1 MAEELAAGRERAS
14 VNTLTLGRTQRRED
28 LLHALA
34 DAVPALLA
42 YYEPKNLRC
51 VFANKLYAES
61 NGWTVDT
68 IVGKTLREA
77 IGEEAWRLIEP
88 QVARVLQGER
98 VEYVR
103 PMILPN
109 GEERAIEVGLTPRF
123 GEDGR
128 MLGVIVLIT
137 DITRHQ
143 LAERSIRDS
152 EERMRKFAAATNEG
166 IFFHKNG
173 ILTDVNV
180 ALLAITGYARE
191 EMIGHNVLEF
201 VPPERRQEVTDY
213 MRAQREDPY
222 ETEVVQKNGH
232 CIAVEIVGK
241 TLQFGE
247 ETYRLGALRNITAR
261 KHAEARI
268 QYLAHHDML
277 TGLPNRA
284 YLTERLTTIL
294 ALARRHGTLVAIMF
308 IDLDNFKTVNDSLGH
323 HSGDALLKEV
333 AARIKEVLREADMVS
348 RLGGDEFLVILAD
361 FAAPE
366 DAAKVAEK
374 LLEIISAPIALEGQQ
389 LCTNASIG
397 ISVFPRDGDNADD
410 LIRHA
415 DLAMYSV
422 KEHGRGHSR
431 FYTRG
436 LADAATDTLAQESR
450 LHEAVRRGEF
460 VLYYQPQ
467 LNVEDLRLTGIE
479 ALVRWRNPERGLID
493 PSEFIQFAETRG
505 IIDEIGEY
513 VLREACRQN
522 KAWQTAGFAALPIS
536 VNVSAVQFRRG
547 ALVAEVKRV
556 LEETGLEGRY
566 LELELTESL
575 LMDKDIVG
583 EALAGLRALGV
594 KITIDDFGTGYSSL
608 GYLKRYPID
617 KLKIDRSFI
626 DDLGTDADERAIAIA
641 IINLAKTL
649 KLTALAEGV
658 ERQEQLD
665 FLRAHGCDEFQGYLA
680 GNPVPAEEFSAFSRS

>member
-1 MAEELAAGRERAS
+1 MSTASSDNGRDQGQD
-14 VNTLTLGRTQRRED
+14 NLLRT
-28 LLHALA
+28 LA
-34 DAVPALLA
+34 DNVPAMIA
-42 YYEPKNLRC
+42 YYESRNLRC
-51 VFANKLYAES
+51 VFANKRYAEAY
-61 NGWTVDT
+61 GWSADS
-68 IVGKTLREA
+68 IVGKSVREA
-77 IGEEAWRLIEP
+77 IGEEAWRMIGP
-88 QVARVLQGER
+88 QVERVLNGEK

-103 PMILPN
+103 PMTLPN
-109 GEERAIEVGLTPRF
+109 GERRFIEVNLVPHF
-123 GEDGR
+123 DEQAQL
-128 MLGVIVLIT
+128 LGAFVLVT

-143 LAERSIRDS
+143 LAEQAIRDS
-152 EERMRKFAAATNEG
+152 EERMRKFAAATGEG

-173 ILTDVNV
+173 IITDVNE
-180 ALLAITGYARE
+180 ALLAIIGYTRE
-191 EMIGHNVLEF
+191 EMIGRDGLE
-201 VPPERRQEVTDY
+201 VMAPEWRQTAAEN
-213 MRAQREDPY
+213 MRAGGEEPY
-222 ETEVVQKNGH
+222 EAEAVHKDGH
-232 CIAVEIVGK
+232 RIAVELVGK
-241 TLQFGE
+241 NLRMGE
-247 ETYRLGALRNITAR
+247 ETFRLVLLRDITVR

-268 QYLAHHDML
+268 QYMAHHDML

-323 HSGDALLKEV
+323 HVGDTLLKEV
-333 AARIKEVLREADMVS
+333 AARIKQVLREADMVS
-348 RLGGDEFLVILAD
+348 RIGGDEFLVILAD

-366 DAAKVAEK
+366 DAAKVADK
-374 LLEIISAPIALEGQQ
+374 LLQVISAPIALEGAQ
-389 LCTNASIG
+389 LSANASIG

-415 DLAMYSV
+415 DAAMYSA
-422 KEHGRGHSR
+422 KDHGRGHSR
-431 FYTRG
+431 FYTPG
-436 LADAATDTLAQESR
+436 LGDEGAETLARETSLRQ
-450 LHEAVRRGEF
+450 AVQRGEL
-460 VLYYQPQ
+460 VLFYQPQ
-467 LNVEDLRLTGIE
+467 LSVGDLRLVGIE
-479 ALVRWRNPERGLID
+479 ALVRWRHPERGLTD
-493 PSEFIQFAETRG
+493 PSEFIEFAETHG
-505 IIDEIGEY
+505 LIDEIGQY

-522 KAWQTAGFAALPIS
+522 KAWQAAGFAALPIS
-536 VNVSAVQFRRG
+536 VNVSAVQFHRG
-547 ALVAEVKRV
+547 GLVAGVKRV

-575 LMDKDIVG
+575 LMDKEVVG

-680 GNPVPAEEFSAFSRS
+680 GNPVAAEEFGAFSRT

>member
-1 MAEELAAGRERAS
+1 MNAAGSDRAGARNNDS
-14 VNTLTLGRTQRRED
+14 
-28 LLHALA
+28 LLRLVA
-34 DAVPALLA
+34 DNVPALIA

-51 VFANKLYAES
+51 VFANKGYAES
-61 NGWTVDT
+61 NGWSVDT
-68 IVGKTLREA
+68 IIGKTVREA
-77 IGEEAWRLIEP
+77 IGEEAWHRIEP
-88 QVARVLQGER
+88 QVQRVLKGET

-103 PMILPN
+103 PLTLPN
-109 GEERAIEVGLTPRF
+109 GEQRIVEVHLIPHFDERAQL
-123 GEDGR
+123 
-128 MLGVIVLIT
+128 LGAFVLIT

-143 LAERSIRDS
+143 FAEQSIRDS

-173 ILTDVNV
+173 IFTDVNE
-180 ALLAITGYARE
+180 ALLAILGYARE
-191 EMIGHNVLEF
+191 EMIGHSTLEF
-201 VPPERRQEVTDY
+201 VAPEWRQTAADY
-213 MRAQREDPY
+213 MREEREDPY
-222 ETEVVQKNGH
+222 EVEVVHKKGNN
-232 CIAVEIVGK
+232 IAVELVGK
-241 TLQFGE
+241 NLRLGS
-247 ETYRLGALRNITAR
+247 ETYRLGVLRDITAR

-323 HSGDALLKEV
+323 HVGDVLLKQV
-333 AARIKEVLREADMVS
+333 AVRIKDVLREADMVS

-361 FAAPE
+361 FATPE

-374 LLEIISAPIALEGQQ
+374 LLQVISAPVELEGQR
-389 LCTNASIG
+389 LSPNASIG

-410 LIRHA
+410 LIRRA
-415 DLAMYSV
+415 DAAMYSA
-422 KEHGRGHSR
+422 KDHGRGHCR
-431 FYTRG
+431 FYTPG
-436 LADAATDTLAQESR
+436 LADEGAETLARELKLR
-450 LHEAVRRGEF
+450 EAVQRGEF

-467 LNVEDLRLTGIE
+467 LRVADLQPIGIE
-479 ALVRWRNPERGLID
+479 ALVRWRHPERGLTD
-493 PSEFIQFAETRG
+493 PSEFIEFAETRG
-505 IIDEIGEY
+505 LIDEIGQY

-522 KAWQTAGFAALPIS
+522 KAWQAAGHLALPIS
-536 VNVSAVQFRRG
+536 VNVSAAQFQRG
-547 ALVAEVKRV
+547 DLVAGVKRV
-556 LEETGLEGRY
+556 LDETGLEGRY

-583 EALAGLRALGV
+583 GALAGLRALGV
-594 KITIDDFGTGYSSL
+594 RITIDDFGTGYSSL
-608 GYLKRYPID
+608 AYLKRYPID

-626 DDLGTDADERAIAIA
+626 DDLGTDADDRAIAIA

-649 KLTALAEGV
+649 KLVALAEGV

-680 GNPVPAEEFSAFSRS
+680 GNPVPAEEFTAFSRG

>member
-1 MAEELAAGRERAS
+1 MRAPS
-14 VNTLTLGRTQRRED
+14 TGGTRDQTQED
-28 LLHALA
+28 LLRTLA
-34 DAVPALLA
+34 DNVPAMIA
-42 YYEPKNLRC
+42 YYEPRNLRC

-61 NGWTVDT
+61 NGWSVDS
-68 IVGKTLREA
+68 IIGKTVREV
-77 IGEEAWRLIEP
+77 IGEEAWRIIEP
-88 QVARVLQGER
+88 QVERVLKGEK

-103 PMILPN
+103 PMVLPN
-109 GEERAIEVGLTPRF
+109 GEQRVIEVSLIPHF
-123 GEDGR
+123 DEDGQ
-128 MLGVIVLIT
+128 MLGAFVLIT

-143 LAERSIRDS
+143 LAERAIRDS
-152 EERMRKFAAATNEG
+152 EERMSKFAAATNEG

-173 ILTDVNV
+173 ILTDVNE
-180 ALLAITGYARE
+180 ALLAITGYTRE
-191 EMIGHNVLEF
+191 EMIGHNTLEF
-201 VPPERRQEVTDY
+201 VPPAWQREVTDY
-213 MRAQREDPY
+213 MRAEREDAY
-222 ETEVVQKNGH
+222 EAEVMHKKGYN
-232 CIAVEIVGK
+232 IAVELVGK
-241 TLQFGE
+241 TLRLGD
-247 ETYRLGALRNITAR
+247 ETYRLGALREITAR

-284 YLTERLTTIL
+284 YLIERLTTIL
-294 ALARRHGTLVAIMF
+294 ALARRHGTLVAVMF

-348 RLGGDEFLVILAD
+348 RIGGDEFLAILAD
-361 FAAPE
+361 FATPE
-366 DAAKVAEK
+366 DAAKVADK
-374 LLEIISAPIALEGQQ
+374 LLQTISAPIALEGTQM
-389 LCTNASIG
+389 CANASIG

-415 DLAMYSV
+415 DAAMYSV
-422 KEHGRGHSR
+422 KERGRGHSR
-431 FYTRG
+431 FYTPD
-436 LADAATDTLAQESR
+436 LSNAAAETLARESR
-450 LHEAVRRGEF
+450 LREALQHGEF
-460 VLYYQPQ
+460 VLFYQPQ
-467 LNVEDLRLTGIE
+467 VSVDDLRLVGIE
-479 ALVRWRNPERGLID
+479 ALVRWRHPELGLID
-493 PSEFIQFAETRG
+493 PSEFIQFAETHG
-505 IIDEIGEY
+505 LIDEIGQY

-522 KAWQTAGFAALPIS
+522 KAWQAAGFAALPIS
-536 VNVSAVQFRRG
+536 VNVSAVQFHRG
-547 ALVAEVKRV
+547 ALVADVKRV

-575 LMDKDIVG
+575 LMDREVAG

-608 GYLKRYPID
+608 SYLKRYPID

-626 DDLGTDADERAIAIA
+626 DDLGTDADDRAIAIA

-665 FLRAHGCDEFQGYLA
+665 FLRVYGCDEFQGYLA
-680 GNPVPAEEFSAFSRS
+680 GNPVPAEAFKQIVSASKAAPE

>member
-1 MAEELAAGRERAS
+1 MTAASSG
-14 VNTLTLGRTQRRED
+14 NTRDQEQENLLRT
-28 LLHALA
+28 LA
-34 DAVPALLA
+34 DNVPAMIA
-42 YYEPKNLRC
+42 YYESKNLRC

-61 NGWTVDT
+61 NGWTVDS
-68 IVGKTLREA
+68 IIGKTVREA
-77 IGEEAWRLIEP
+77 IGEEAWRMIEP
-88 QVARVLQGER
+88 QVERVLKGEK

-109 GEERAIEVGLTPRF
+109 GEQRAIEVSLIPHF
-123 GEDGR
+123 GEDGQ
-128 MLGVIVLIT
+128 MLGAFVLIT

-143 LAERSIRDS
+143 FAERAIRDS

-166 IFFHKNG
+166 IFFHNNG
-173 ILTDVNV
+173 ILIDANE
-180 ALLAITGYARE
+180 ALLAIMGYTRE
-191 EMIGHNVLEF
+191 EMIGHNALEF
-201 VPPERRQEVTDY
+201 VAPEWQQTAADY
-213 MRAQREDPY
+213 MREGREDPY
-222 ETEVVQKNGH
+222 EAEVVHKKGH
-232 CIAVEIVGK
+232 NIAVELAGK
-241 TLQFGE
+241 TLHLGD
-247 ETYRLGALRNITAR
+247 ETYRLGVLRDITAR
-261 KHAEARI
+261 RHAEARI
-268 QYLAHHDML
+268 HYLAHHDML

-323 HSGDALLKEV
+323 HVGDALLKEV
-333 AARIKEVLREADMVS
+333 AARIKEVLRDADMVS

-374 LLEIISAPIALEGQQ
+374 LLQTISAPIALQGQQ
-389 LCTNASIG
+389 LCANASIG

-410 LIRHA
+410 LIRRA
-415 DLAMYSV
+415 DAAMYSA
-422 KEHGRGHSR
+422 KDHGRRHSR
-431 FYTRG
+431 FYTPG
-436 LADAATDTLAQESR
+436 LSDEGAETLAQESR
-450 LHEAVRRGEF
+450 LREALRRGEF
-460 VLYYQPQ
+460 VLFYQPQ
-467 LNVEDLRLTGIE
+467 VSVDDLGPVGIE
-479 ALVRWRNPERGLID
+479 ALVRWRHPERGLID
-493 PSEFIQFAETRG
+493 PSEFIQFAETHG
-505 IIDEIGEY
+505 LIDEIGQY

-522 KAWQTAGFAALPIS
+522 KAWQAAGFAALPIS
-536 VNVSAVQFRRG
+536 VNVSAVQFHRG
-547 ALVAEVKRV
+547 ELVADVKRV

-575 LMDKDIVG
+575 LMDKEVVG
-583 EALAGLRALGV
+583 DALAGLRALGV
-594 KITIDDFGTGYSSL
+594 RITIDDFGTGYSSL
-608 GYLKRYPID
+608 SYLKRYPID

-626 DDLGTDADERAIAIA
+626 DDLGTDADDRAIAVA

-680 GNPVPAEEFSAFSRS
+680 GNPVPAEEFTAFSRS

>member
-1 MAEELAAGRERAS
+1 MSAASSGGTRGEGRE
-14 VNTLTLGRTQRRED
+14 N
-28 LLHALA
+28 LLPALA
-34 DAVPALLA
+34 GAVPALIA
-42 YYEPKNLRC
+42 YYEAKNLRC

-61 NGWTVDT
+61 NGWSVDS
-68 IVGKTLREA
+68 IVGKTWREA

-88 QVARVLQGER
+88 QVERVQKGEK

-103 PMILPN
+103 PMILPD
-109 GEERAIEVGLTPRF
+109 GEQRAIEVSLIPHF
-123 GEDGR
+123 GGAGQ
-128 MLGVIVLIT
+128 MLGAFVLIS

-143 LAERSIRDS
+143 LAERAIRDS
-152 EERMRKFAAATNEG
+152 EERMRKFAEATNEG

-173 ILTDVNV
+173 ILTDVNE

-191 EMIGHNVLEF
+191 EMIGHSTLEF
-201 VPPERRQEVTDY
+201 MAPEWRQTAADY
-213 MRAQREDPY
+213 MRAEREDPY
-222 ETEVVQKNGH
+222 EAEVVHKSGYN
-232 CIAVEIVGK
+232 IAVELVGK
-241 TLQFGE
+241 TLHLGD
-247 ETYRLGALRNITAR
+247 ETYRLGALRDISAR

-284 YLTERLTTIL
+284 YVVERLSTIL
-294 ALARRHGTLVAIMF
+294 ALARRHGTLVAIMLV
-308 IDLDNFKTVNDSLGH
+308 DMDHFKTVNDSLGH
-323 HSGDALLKEV
+323 QSGDALLKEV
-333 AARIKEVLREADMVS
+333 AARIKQVLREADMMS

-366 DAAKVAEK
+366 DAAKVADK
-374 LLEIISAPIALEGQQ
+374 LLETISAPIALEGAQ
-389 LCTNASIG
+389 LSANASIG

-415 DLAMYSV
+415 DAAMYSA

-431 FYTRG
+431 FYTPG
-436 LADAATDTLAQESR
+436 LADAAAGTRARESR
-450 LHEAVRRGEF
+450 LREAVQREEF
-460 VLYYQPQ
+460 VLFYQPQ
-467 LNVEDLRLTGIE
+467 LRVDDLRLIGIE
-479 ALVRWRNPERGLID
+479 ALVRWRDPERGLID
-493 PSEFIQFAETRG
+493 PSEFIEFAETHG
-505 IIDEIGEY
+505 LIDEIGQY

-522 KAWQTAGFAALPIS
+522 KAWQAAGFTALPIS
-536 VNVSAVQFRRG
+536 VNVSAVQFRRSD
-547 ALVAEVKRV
+547 LVAEVKRV

-575 LMDKDIVG
+575 LMDKEVVG

-608 GYLKRYPID
+608 SYLQRLPID

-626 DDLGTDADERAIAIA
+626 DDLGADADDRAIAIA

-680 GNPVPAEEFSAFSRS
+680 GNPVPAEEFSAFSRKLEK

>member
-1 MAEELAAGRERAS
+1 MSAPAPYQADGRGKDS
-14 VNTLTLGRTQRRED
+14 
-28 LLHALA
+28 LLRLVA
-34 DAVPALLA
+34 DNVPALIA
-42 YYEPKNLRC
+42 YYEPKSLRC
-51 VFANKLYAES
+51 VFANKRYAES
-61 NGWTVDT
+61 NGWSVDA
-68 IVGKTLREA
+68 IIGKTVREA
-77 IGEEAWRLIEP
+77 IGEEAWRMIEP
-88 QVARVLQGER
+88 QVQRVLKGET

-103 PMILPN
+103 PMTLPN
-109 GEERAIEVGLTPRF
+109 GEERIVEVHLLPHF
-123 GEDGR
+123 DQQAQ
-128 MLGVIVLIT
+128 MLGAFVLIT

-143 LAERSIRDS
+143 LAERAIRDS

-166 IFFHKNG
+166 IFFHKNRV
-173 ILTDVNV
+173 LTDVNE

-191 EMIGHNVLEF
+191 EMIGHEVLEF
-201 VPPERRQEVTDY
+201 VPPEWHPTMIDY
-213 MRAQREDPY
+213 MRAEREDPY
-222 ETEVVQKNGH
+222 EAEVVHKDGH
-232 CIAVEIVGK
+232 RIPVELVGK
-241 TLQFGE
+241 TVFLDGE
-247 ETYRLGALRNITAR
+247 AHRLGALRDLTAR

-268 QYLAHHDML
+268 HYLAHHDML

-323 HSGDALLKEV
+323 HVGDVLLKQV
-333 AARIKEVLREADMVS
+333 AARLKEVLREADKVS

-361 FAAPE
+361 LAAPE

-374 LLEIISAPIALEGQQ
+374 LLQVISAPIDLEGRE
-389 LCTNASIG
+389 LCANASIG

-415 DLAMYSV
+415 DAAMYSV

-431 FYTRG
+431 FYTPG
-436 LADAATDTLAQESR
+436 LSDVAAETLARESR
-450 LHEAVRRGEF
+450 LREALRRGEF
-460 VLYYQPQ
+460 VLFYQPQ
-467 LNVEDLRLTGIE
+467 LRVDDLRLVGIE
-479 ALVRWRNPERGLID
+479 ALVRWRHPERGLID
-493 PSEFIQFAETRG
+493 PSEFIEFAETHG
-505 IIDEIGEY
+505 LIDDIGQY

-522 KAWQTAGFAALPIS
+522 KAWQSAGFAALPIS
-536 VNVSAVQFRRG
+536 VNVSAVQFHRG
-547 ALVAEVKRV
+547 SLVADVKRV

-583 EALAGLRALGV
+583 SALAGLRALGV
-594 KITIDDFGTGYSSL
+594 RITIDDFGTGYSSL
-608 GYLKRYPID
+608 SYLKRYPID

-626 DDLGTDADERAIAIA
+626 DDLGTDADDRAIAIA

-649 KLTALAEGV
+649 KLAALAEGV

-680 GNPVPAEEFSAFSRS
+680 GTPVPAEEFSAFSRG